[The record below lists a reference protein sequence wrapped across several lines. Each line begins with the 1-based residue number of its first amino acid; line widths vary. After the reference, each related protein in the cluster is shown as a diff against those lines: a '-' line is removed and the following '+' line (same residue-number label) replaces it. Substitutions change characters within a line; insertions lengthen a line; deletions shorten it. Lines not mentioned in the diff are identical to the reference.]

1 MSRRNRQRGHLHAVP
16 DVGSS
21 GAGSGPR
28 HGRST
33 GQGWEPDAG
42 PFSLDE
48 ADWLGLAGDDV
59 PPLAALGIA
68 REMAELGS
76 AALDPPV
83 DDILDQLAELG
94 LPPDL
99 LEESRALGGE
109 HHAELAGLLRA
120 ATAMLSGDPV
130 AGLLAVWQPLLDK
143 KMNVFDAELA
153 AAEILWSFNG
163 ATGDDGLVDGLTR
176 LVEEAGS
183 TGRPEALVMCRMLTH
198 LGPRDVRSLTV
209 RTANTLAAGG
219 LQDRPWVSALGT
231 AAFRRAYDFRDGPER
246 ALVVEFTYGRR
257 PHAFVVVV
265 DEPGG
270 GLIGLFPTD
279 EVDELAQ
286 RVRLDAMARSNGL
299 AEIDAAEAARRIR
312 SALELPMCAEDEADE
327 AEMESLV
334 PIVRER
340 LRRLAAVPA
349 GLAPTAPGA
358 PAAGPAGGAV
368 PTAPAGLAAPAARHP
383 AADRDGETAGV
394 AMHDGGPHPRARAK
408 VVHRIKVT
416 LAGVRPTVWRR
427 LEVSSGLRLPA
438 LHTVLQLAFGW
449 SSVHRWAF
457 TVDGD
462 VYGPGEPA
470 ARQHD
475 PRYVTIGELVP
486 APGAAFEYRC
496 HPGARRVRIRVED
509 VGPGDPEV
517 GYPRCLAGRSFG
529 PAESLDQES
538 DVASFD
544 INELNDQ
551 LDRYVRRR
559 R

>member
-1 MSRRNRQRGHLHAVP
+1 MSRRNRQRGHLHSVP
-16 DVGSS
+16 DVGPS
-21 GAGSGPR
+21 GAGSGAR
-28 HGRST
+28 RERSNGRW
-33 GQGWEPDAG
+33 WEPDAAA
-42 PFSLDE
+42 FTMDE
-48 ADWLGLAGDDV
+48 AEWRGLAGDDE

-68 REMAELGS
+68 REMAERGS

-143 KMNVFDAELA
+143 KMNVLDAELA

-198 LGPRDVRSLTV
+198 LGPREIRSLTV

-270 GLIGLFPTD
+270 GLIGLFPTE
-279 EVDELAQ
+279 EVDEL
-286 RVRLDAMARSNGL
+286 VRQVQLDSLVRSNGL
-299 AEIDAAEAARRIR
+299 TDIDAAEAARRIR
-312 SALELPMCAEDEADE
+312 AALELPMCAEDEADE

-340 LRRLAAVPA
+340 LRRLAAVPS
-349 GLAPTAPGA
+349 AP
-358 PAAGPAGGAV
+358 AGPAGLA
-368 PTAPAGLAAPAARHP
+368 APAAPAARHP
-383 AADRDGETAGV
+383 AADRHGETAGV
-394 AMHDGGPHPRARAK
+394 AMHDVGPHPRARAT

-416 LAGVRPTVWRR
+416 LADVRPSVWRR

-438 LHTVLQLAFGW
+438 LHAVLQLAFGW
-449 SSVHRWAF
+449 TSTHQWAF

-462 VYGPGEPA
+462 DYGPGDSIDGHLD
-470 ARQHD
+470 ARH
-475 PRYVTIGELVP
+475 VTIGELVP
-486 APGAAFEYRC
+486 VPGDAFEYRC
-496 HPGARRVRIRVED
+496 DPGVGRVHRVRLRVED

-517 GYPRCLAGRSFG
+517 GYPRCLAGRSPG
-529 PAESLDQES
+529 PAESLDQER
-538 DVASFD
+538 DAVPFD
-544 INELNDQ
+544 IHELNDQ